1 MPKPINVTNA
11 NSINN
16 PSDYINSYGT
26 HNTYTAT
33 PQGSSGSIVGWL
45 GGLTGSNTSSGQG
58 YSTPITDSA
67 YAQNGG
73 NSFPK
78 WNTFSNINANAPQE
92 SSGAFF
98 GSTANPYLA
107 EGIPGA
113 PSANIRSNYQAPSL
127 SNITGGTQQGYN
139 SIMNTLNPEI
149 QRGNSYINSG
159 ISELQGQKGA
169 NTALANSTEAGIKG
183 MTAQQ
188 IGQLQNMY
196 GQYTTGAANSMLA
209 GQAGTEALMRSQQGA
224 NIGAVT
230 AAQGRSGFG
239 SGIGQGDPFTQAE
252 ISAHN
257 QPYYQQLTN
266 LNAQTQSQIG
276 QMAANMAK
284 SLGGNMTTLDANQTT
299 ALTSIANN
307 LMTSNSGLAN
317 DIANLNVEKAKIL
330 QQYSSGALT
339 AAQANEQ
346 LYVTN
351 KTYVQRTNEMAQ
363 AAVAQFNSSIYASK
377 TSLQGSL
384 AQTALGEQ
392 QIPVSQANA
401 YANLLGIAEKAHVP
415 IQTLFGAIN
424 SYNPISGSVNYGA
437 NPIKSLA
444 GG

>member
-1 MPKPINVTNA
+1 MAAPINVTNA

-26 HNTYTAT
+26 HNTYTNT
-33 PQGSSGSIVGWL
+33 PQGSAGSITGWL
-45 GGLTGSNTSSGQG
+45 GGLLGSNTSSGQG
-58 YSTPITDSA
+58 YSTPISSSQ

-78 WNTFSNINANAPQE
+78 FNTNAPNE
-92 SSGAFF
+92 SLSQAQGSFF

-113 PSANIRSNYQAPSL
+113 PSANIKTDYQAPSL
-127 SNITGGTQQGYN
+127 GDITGGTLQGYN
-139 SIMNTLNPEI
+139 SIMKTLNPEI
-149 QRGNSYINSG
+149 QKGNSYINSG
-159 ISELQGQKGA
+159 ISGLEGQQGA
-169 NTALANSTEAGIKG
+169 NTNLANSTIAGIKG
-183 MTAQQ
+183 MTAEQ

-196 GQYTTGAANSMLA
+196 GHYTAGAANGMLA
-209 GQAGTEALMRSQQGA
+209 GQQGTEALMRSQQGA

-230 AAQGRSGFG
+230 ASQGRSGFG

-252 ISAHN
+252 VSAHN

-284 SLGGNMTTLDANQTT
+284 SLGGNMTTLDANQTN
-299 ALTSIANN
+299 AITSITNN

-330 QQYSSGALT
+330 QEYSSGALT

-351 KTYVQRTNEMAQ
+351 KSYVQRTNEMAQ
-363 AAVAQFNSSIYASK
+363 AAVATFNSSIYASK
-377 TSLQGSL
+377 TSLQGVL

-392 QIPVSQANA
+392 QIPVAQANA
-401 YANLLGIAEKAHVP
+401 TANLLGVAEKSHVP
-415 IQTLFGAIN
+415 IQTLFGSIN
-424 SYNPISGSVNYGA
+424 SYNPVSGSVNYGA
-437 NPIKSLA
+437 NPITSIA